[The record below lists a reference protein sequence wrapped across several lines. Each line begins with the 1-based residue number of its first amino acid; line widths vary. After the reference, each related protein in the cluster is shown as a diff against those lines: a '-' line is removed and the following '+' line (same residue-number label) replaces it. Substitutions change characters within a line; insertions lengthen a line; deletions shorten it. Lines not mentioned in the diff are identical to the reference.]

1 MSNILI
7 FTSLLCVN
15 TCAVFVIALAGDN
28 SFICDIINQT
38 DTELV
43 RKF

>member
-15 TCAVFVIALAGDN
+15 SCAIFVTALADEN

-38 DTELV
+38 DAELI